1 MMGTKGTCFD
11 VRAVAGTSHF
21 SPAARSSRSMT
32 RLSPS
37 RARPIN
43 SGRRSVAR
51 APASRFTEGL
61 FSQRARPADCL
72 TPLTAPSSIGLSL
85 YQSWLPLTKVNNR
98 RTQMSF
104 NKITLVGNLGRD
116 PELRY
121 TPQGTPVC
129 SFSLATNERRKDR
142 NTGENNDIT
151 TWFRVTLWGR
161 QAETAS
167 QYLTRGRPVYIEG
180 RLRVE
185 EWTDRDG
192 KPRHTLEVHA
202 TDMQFI
208 GGGRSDEG
216 TAPASRAAAAA
227 PEPAVNA
234 PDMNDD
240 DVPF

>member
-1 MMGTKGTCFD
+1 
-11 VRAVAGTSHF
+11 
-21 SPAARSSRSMT
+21 
-32 RLSPS
+32 
-37 RARPIN
+37 
-43 SGRRSVAR
+43 
-51 APASRFTEGL
+51 
-61 FSQRARPADCL
+61 
-72 TPLTAPSSIGLSL
+72 
-85 YQSWLPLTKVNNR
+85 
-98 RTQMSF
+98 MSF

-142 NTGENNDIT
+142 ATGENNDIT

-167 QYLTRGRPVYIEG
+167 QYLQRGRPVYIEG

-185 EWTDRDG
+185 EYTDRDG
-192 KPRHTLEVHA
+192 NKRHSLEVNA

-208 GGGRSDEG
+208 GGGARGEDAG
-216 TAPASRAAAAA
+216 APPAKGAAAGQAHA
-227 PEPAVNA
+227 GPEVP
-234 PDMNDD
+234 PTDLTDD